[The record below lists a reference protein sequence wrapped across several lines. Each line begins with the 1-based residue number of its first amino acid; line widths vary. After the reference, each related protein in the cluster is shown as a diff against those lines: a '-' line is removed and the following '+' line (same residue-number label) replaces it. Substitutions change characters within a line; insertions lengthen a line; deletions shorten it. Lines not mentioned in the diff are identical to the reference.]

1 MASRSPI
8 DTCQNG
14 CAHLAVLEH
23 AVEHLVIL
31 QGTAAIGHR
40 ER

>member
-1 MASRSPI
+1 MAARPPI